1 MASMSSPVAF
11 LLPKQREVQFPWSP
25 PPDSVEVLWRCEA
38 RSYSYVIDAD
48 TDTYGST
55 APVLEMH
62 WHPVKRWTRTG
73 ARLENGKLVFLQ
85 KGVTNRQWA
94 SRTPAE
100 ALVSFTERRKRQVR
114 ILKRQLEYA
123 QYQVQIAENVVF
135 KEENTHG

>member
-1 MASMSSPVAF
+1 MASMSSPVDF

-25 PPDSVEVLWRCEA
+25 PSDSVEVLWRCEA
-38 RSYSYVIDAD
+38 RTYSYVTDAD

-55 APVLEMH
+55 EPVLEMH
-62 WHPVKRWTRTG
+62 WHIVKRWTRTG
-73 ARLENGKLVFLQ
+73 ARLENGKLVFLH

-100 ALVSFTERRKRQVR
+100 ALASFIERRKRQVR

-123 QYQVQIAENVVF
+123 EYQLHIAAQVKF
-135 KEENTHG
+135 KEENTRA